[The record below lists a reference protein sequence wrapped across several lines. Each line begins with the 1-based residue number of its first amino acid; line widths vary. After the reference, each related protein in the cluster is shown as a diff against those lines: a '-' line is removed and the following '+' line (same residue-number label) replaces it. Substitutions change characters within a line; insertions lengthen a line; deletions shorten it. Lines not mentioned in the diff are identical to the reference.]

1 MGSPRYE
8 ELSQHF
14 DSLVTQAKELMDN
27 KNADYTNDARGSG
40 GCLSNF
46 MKAEEFGICS
56 SEQGIMVRFLDKAA
70 RLSTLI
76 RREGKVSDEKL
87 RDTVLDTINYAV
99 ILDFLMD
106 LKSGESAGAISL

>member
-1 MGSPRYE
+1 MDAPSYE

-14 DSLVTQAKELMDN
+14 DALVSQAKELMDK

-46 MKAEEFGICS
+46 VKAEEFGVCS
-56 SEQGIMVRFLDKAA
+56 SEQGVMVRFLDKAA

-76 RREGKVSDEKL
+76 RREGMVLDEKL

-99 ILDFLMD
+99 ILDFLMYIKD
-106 LKSGESAGAISL
+106 GE